1 MAAASREF
9 PSGPVP
15 FTASSYGSPAA
26 GGFGPA
32 DASYGAGP
40 YGSPTESAAGSGP
53 GAVPQPRTAPGDP
66 AAGHRVSVSA
76 AGRRFSCTLVLAA
89 AAVLAVL
96 SGGLYGMGLLP
107 GQGDGDRNLAD
118 GAARP
123 SASAPAPAGSA
134 GPGATPPKGTR
145 ADVPKELTGTWK
157 GTVTTARLGV
167 ATEFE
172 ITIRSGRVGEVVGRD
187 KSVLDVLGTDCG
199 GDWKLTSATD
209 RSLVLDTS
217 GNTNPAPGICSGGSA
232 DERFTLN
239 ENGTLHY
246 KSGDGP
252 AGNPEGDLT
261 RSP

>member
-1 MAAASREF
+1 M
-9 PSGPVP
+9 
-15 FTASSYGSPAA
+15 
-26 GGFGPA
+26 
-32 DASYGAGP
+32 
-40 YGSPTESAAGSGP
+40 
-53 GAVPQPRTAPGDP
+53 
-66 AAGHRVSVSA
+66 
-76 AGRRFSCTLVLAA
+76 
-89 AAVLAVL
+89 
-96 SGGLYGMGLLP
+96 
-107 GQGDGDRNLAD
+107 
-118 GAARP
+118 
-123 SASAPAPAGSA
+123 
-134 GPGATPPKGTR
+134 
-145 ADVPKELTGTWK
+145 
-157 GTVTTARLGV
+157 
-167 ATEFE
+167 
-172 ITIRSGRVGEVVGRD
+172 GRD